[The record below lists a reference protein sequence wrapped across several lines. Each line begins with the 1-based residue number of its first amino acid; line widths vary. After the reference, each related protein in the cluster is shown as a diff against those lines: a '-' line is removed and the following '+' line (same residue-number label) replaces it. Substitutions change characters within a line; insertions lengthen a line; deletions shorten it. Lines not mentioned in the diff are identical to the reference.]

1 MQYIERDS
9 VLYVESHKS
18 ILPMYQKFTQEH
30 SDEYCYMMEKDF
42 PSVHLSPRK
51 ETLAL
56 IMQFACAYHVEKK
69 LPALLSG
76 IILN

>member
-1 MQYIERDS
+1 
-9 VLYVESHKS
+9 
-18 ILPMYQKFTQEH
+18 MYQKFTPDDT
-30 SDEYCYMMEKDF
+30 DEYCHVMEKGNRMR
-42 PSVHLSPRK
+42 HLNPQK

-69 LPALLSG
+69 LPARLSE

>member
-1 MQYIERDS
+1 
-9 VLYVESHKS
+9 
-18 ILPMYQKFTQEH
+18 MYQKFT
-30 SDEYCYMMEKDF
+30 SDNSLECCNVMEKETTF
-42 PSVHLSPRK
+42 RYLNPRK

-69 LPALLSG
+69 LPARLSE